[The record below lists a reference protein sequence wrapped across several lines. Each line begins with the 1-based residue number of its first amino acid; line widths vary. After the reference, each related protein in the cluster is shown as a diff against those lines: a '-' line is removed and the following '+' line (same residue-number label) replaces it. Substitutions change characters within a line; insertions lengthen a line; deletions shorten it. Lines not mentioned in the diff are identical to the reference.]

1 MAATKSKMEAILH
14 MAEELSSAKSMM
26 YGMMNA
32 FKEEHCA
39 ALKKKDEEINALK
52 DDIRALKCSA
62 DQSKV
67 FATDL
72 FTADVEWHIIF

>member
-1 MAATKSKMEAILH
+1 

-32 FKEEHCA
+32 LKEEHCA

-67 FATDL
+67 FVTEEFNAY
-72 FTADVEWHIIF
+72 VEGHIML